1 MYCTKCGA
9 PNDNTSRFCVG
20 CGSPLETAAPAQPGY
35 APPAPAQAPKKG
47 KKKLLLLIAAAATL
61 LLLVIVLVIAFSGS
75 SPEDVVEDYLEAE
88 FEGDQEAMS
97 ELMGIDPRDLFSY
110 SVYTDLDMAV
120 AEALN
125 KLGWY
130 ERTEK
135 IDLDYDYWYDRL
147 DRIRDMEDFYR
158 YWLEFSEAEAEAITD
173 AYDASY
179 EILLINTYELQG
191 TDARD
196 ARNRLKDIY
205 EYWETWDREPV
216 YELYEID
223 AFYEVN
229 VAIKNEHNGETW
241 IDEEVML
248 LVEYH
253 GECYIALQSYIY
265 EN

>member
-9 PNDNTSRFCVG
+9 PNDNTSRFCVS
-20 CGSPLETAAPAQPGY
+20 CGAPLETAAPCS
-35 APPAPAQAPKKG
+35 PAPAPAPKKG

-75 SPEDVVEDYLEAE
+75 SPEDVVEDYVEAR
-88 FEGDQEAMS
+88 FEGDQKEVS
-97 ELMGIDPRDLFSY
+97 KLMGIDPRDLFSY
-110 SVYTDLDMAV
+110 SVYSDLDMAV
-120 AEALN
+120 AEALSE
-125 KLGWY
+125 LGWY

-135 IDLDYDYWYDRL
+135 IDLDYDYWYDQL
-147 DRIRDMEDFYR
+147 DRIRDMEDFYD

-179 EILLINTYELQG
+179 EILLINTYELHG

-205 EYWETWDREPV
+205 EYWEAWDREPV

-229 VAIKNEHNGETW
+229 VAIKNERNGETW
-241 IDEEVML
+241 IDEETML
-248 LVEYH
+248 IVEYH
-253 GECYIALQSYIY
+253 GTYYIALESY
-265 EN
+265 NHG